1 MTSTQ
6 AASLVIVPL
15 VAWRVYARVRRNIG
29 RQRFR
34 PGRMT
39 FAIVFFS
46 AITLLLGLGAAWHP
60 PALAALAG
68 GVAVSVPLALFGLH
82 LTKFE
87 VTPEGRFYTPH
98 TGIGV
103 ALTVLFVGRLAY
115 RIYTIVNHPPVPG
128 APPPSMY
135 QSPLTLFIFGLIAGY
150 YIVYYLGARVRGS
163 RAG

>member
-46 AITLLLGLGAAWHP
+46 SITLLLGVGAAWHP
-60 PALAALAG
+60 SALAALAG
-68 GVAVSVPLALFGLH
+68 GVALSVPLALFGLQA
-82 LTKFE
+82 TKFE
-87 VTPEGRFYTPH
+87 ATPEGKFYTPH

-115 RIYTIVNHPPVPG
+115 RIYDVIAHPPVPG
-128 APPPSMY
+128 TPPLSMY

-150 YIVYYLGARVRGS
+150 YVVYYLGARARGL
-163 RAG
+163 RLG